1 MEEARIKRIED
12 TVSNRQLDLTV
23 VLENVHDP
31 HNISAVLRTC
41 DSVGIREIFVLYSD
55 STPVE
60 KLELGKKSSA
70 GARKWVD
77 IHFYQDTKACFEH
90 IKSKYDKIY
99 STHLSKD
106 ASSVYDLE
114 LTQSVA
120 LLFGN
125 EHEGC
130 SEEALSYSDGNF
142 IIPQHGM
149 VRSLNI
155 SVACAISLYEAQ
167 RQRLLKNKYN
177 IGKEAWTEGHHKL
190 NEVYLERSLLRID
203 PEFSEKIK

>member
-1 MEEARIKRIED
+1 MEEARIKRIAN
-12 TVSNRQLDLTV
+12 TVSNRQFNLTV
-23 VLENVHDP
+23 VMENVHDP
-31 HNISAVLRTC
+31 HNIAAVLRTC

-55 STPVE
+55 TTPLE

-90 IKSKYDKIY
+90 VKSKYDKIY

-106 ASSVYDLE
+106 AVSIYDLE

-167 RQRLLKNKYN
+167 RQRLKAGLYN
-177 IGKEAWTEGHHKL
+177 IHADNWTKEHKLL
-190 NEVYLERSLLRID
+190 NEVYQERSRLKID

>member
-1 MEEARIKRIED
+1 M
-12 TVSNRQLDLTV
+12 
-23 VLENVHDP
+23 
-31 HNISAVLRTC
+31 
-41 DSVGIREIFVLYSD
+41 
-55 STPVE
+55 
-60 KLELGKKSSA
+60 
-70 GARKWVD
+70 
-77 IHFYQDTKACFEH
+77 
-90 IKSKYDKIY
+90 KSKYDKIY

-106 ASSVYDLE
+106 AVSIYDLE

-130 SEEALSYSDGNF
+130 TEEALSYSDGNF
-142 IIPQHGM
+142 IIPQYGM

-167 RQRLLKNKYN
+167 RQRLKAGRYN
-177 IGKEAWTEGHHKL
+177 IGKKRWTKGHEAL